1 MTWPLIDWPALLT
14 LISSSRATCTGV
26 PFETAR
32 GIVGVT
38 TGLASDV
45 IAGAGLFVSTGFG
58 TRAGAVSWASTHAA
72 DTQANKTA
80 QRIRSRIISFPRGES
95 SPVLDG
101 VKDSAGTIRDILATV
116 PSFTLIHH

>member
-1 MTWPLIDWPALLT
+1 MTWPLIDWPALRT

-58 TRAGAVSWASTHAA
+58 TGAGAASWASMHAA

-80 QRIRSRIISFPRGES
+80 QRIRSRIISSPPRRK
-95 SPVLDG
+95 PPILDG
-101 VKDSAGTIRDILATV
+101 VKDSAGNI
-116 PSFTLIHH
+116 